1 MKKEVMSSAL
11 VKLAVNDLE
20 LLQSMATHHQSPQR
34 PYVHQSRPVTTAA
47 NVKPQKQ
54 RLRKETSSVSIA
66 GTRPGTAAT
75 MKINLAVDAA
85 VERAVTRK
93 ISQRDQFG
101 NYFMVKSLKQM
112 QKVREEGKGG
122 STKKEI
128 ACQIQ
133 ENNPNTSMTSP
144 LKNRKKVKKN
154 GIFSK
159 A

>member
-1 MKKEVMSSAL
+1 
-11 VKLAVNDLE
+11 
-20 LLQSMATHHQSPQR
+20 
-34 PYVHQSRPVTTAA
+34 
-47 NVKPQKQ
+47 
-54 RLRKETSSVSIA
+54 
-66 GTRPGTAAT
+66 
-75 MKINLAVDAA
+75 
-85 VERAVTRK
+85 
-93 ISQRDQFG
+93 
-101 NYFMVKSLKQM
+101 M
-112 QKVREEGKGG
+112 QKVIEEGKGG